1 MDATT
6 EQTLRLLRDAA
17 TPDDAAR
24 VVVDRLAELPDY
36 GWVGIYWVEGT
47 DLVLGPWN
55 GPQATEHTRIPIGQ
69 GICGAAAASGETE
82 IIDDVSTDDR
92 YLACFIGT
100 KSEIVVPIRTPDGQ
114 IIGEIDVD
122 GDRIGA
128 FDRTDGAN
136 LEALAD
142 ALGQLAATTRRPVA
156 S

>member
-1 MDATT
+1 MDDITA
-6 EQTLRLLRDAA
+6 QTLTLA
-17 TPDDAAR
+17 TEAPDLDTAAR
-24 VVVDRLAELPDY
+24 VVVDRLAALPDY
-36 GWVGIYWVEGT
+36 GWVGIYWVEGD

-82 IIDDVSTDDR
+82 IVDDVSTDDR

-100 KSEIVVPIRTPDGQ
+100 KSEIVVPIKTPEGE
-114 IIGEIDVD
+114 IVGEIDVD

-142 ALGQLAATTRRPVA
+142 ALGRRVAASRHAVA
-156 S
+156 G